1 MPVQRLVRMTSQNN
15 ENKNPAAAARGGEL
29 ASDFTVSIHYDS
41 RLYREDIAVS
51 IAHARMLGRQGII
64 ESDDVDKIVEGLSTI
79 AAEIEDGEFEWKE
92 ALEDIHMNVE
102 SRLYELIGDAAG
114 RLHTARS
121 RNDQVATDTRLW
133 TQLACGRAFD
143 ATIHLQSAL
152 VNLAEQH
159 IDTIVPGYTHMQRGQ
174 PVILAHHLMAY
185 FEMFDRDATRF
196 AQAAESADV
205 MPLGSGAMAGVPYP
219 IDREWVAAQLDFS
232 EISRNSMDAVSDR
245 DFIVEFLAASSL
257 AMAHLSRLAE
267 ELVIW
272 SSDEFGFIKLS
283 DEYTSG
289 SSIMPQKRNPDFAEL
304 IRGKTGRVYGSL
316 VGLLTTIKGLPLT
329 YNRDLQEDKEGLFD
343 AADTVIIALEA
354 AAGMVESMSVNVEHM
369 RQAAEK
375 SFVLA
380 TDIADYLVGKGVPF
394 REAYIAVSDLSKQCI
409 ENGVGFGELELN
421 DFQKASVLF
430 DEGVM
435 EITLDSAVAARNVPG
450 GTAPER
456 VRAAIAEAKGML
468 TEASQ

>member
-1 MPVQRLVRMTSQNN
+1 
-15 ENKNPAAAARGGEL
+15 
-29 ASDFTVSIHYDS
+29 
-41 RLYREDIAVS
+41 
-51 IAHARMLGRQGII
+51 
-64 ESDDVDKIVEGLSTI
+64 
-79 AAEIEDGEFEWKE
+79 
-92 ALEDIHMNVE
+92 
-102 SRLYELIGDAAG
+102 
-114 RLHTARS
+114 
-121 RNDQVATDTRLW
+121 
-133 TQLACGRAFD
+133 
-143 ATIHLQSAL
+143 
-152 VNLAEQH
+152 
-159 IDTIVPGYTHMQRGQ
+159 
-174 PVILAHHLMAY
+174 
-185 FEMFDRDATRF
+185 
-196 AQAAESADV
+196 
-205 MPLGSGAMAGVPYP
+205 MAGVPYP

-435 EITLDSAVAARNVPG
+435 EITLDSAVAARDVPG